1 MTKSKSKT
9 AIGLLVAVVATAY
22 LPASATG
29 WKVWDGHNE
38 KAPRAILTTTA
49 DQAGAVLV
57 CAPNGQMS
65 AILSLEAGD
74 ISDQIDK
81 HATYR
86 RGETASIMA
95 GDTPGV
101 ETVVQYAP
109 ANSTIEIGSHSP
121 AAKIYNSVIR
131 GDTVSVSVEH
141 AGKVETKYPEPD
153 DAFKAFAKTCNAAR
167 AVSAN

>member
-86 RGETASIMA
+86 RGETASITA

-131 GDTVSVSVEH
+131 GSTQSRTMRSKH
-141 AGKVETKYPEPD
+141 SQKPAMPP
-153 DAFKAFAKTCNAAR
+153 AR
-167 AVSAN
+167 RVRTRFLSKSAYRFG

>member
-121 AAKIYNSVIR
+121 AAKIYNSV
-131 GDTVSVSVEH
+131 TVEH

-167 AVSAN
+167 AASAN

>member
-101 ETVVQYAP
+101 ETVVQYAQRFRR
-109 ANSTIEIGSHSP
+109 S
-121 AAKIYNSVIR
+121 
-131 GDTVSVSVEH
+131 
-141 AGKVETKYPEPD
+141 
-153 DAFKAFAKTCNAAR
+153 
-167 AVSAN
+167 